1 MWRRLLE
8 HCNSPSYWSKCIA
21 AKKNRASET
30 GGALHIGGSITT
42 HEQAL
47 CMVYTLT
54 VCICH
59 IWTTFLKLEIIA
71 NLTL

>member
-1 MWRRLLE
+1 VDKAVRTLE
-8 HCNSPSYWSKCIA
+8 FSKLSKQMYCR
-21 AKKNRASET
+21 KKNRASEM

-42 HEQAL
+42 HEHVL
-47 CMVYTLT
+47 HMVHTLI

-59 IWTTFLKLEIIA
+59 IWTTFLKFEIKS